1 MSESTGVRR
10 MFSRL
15 PFLNRWNG
23 ANGSEDE
30 AKGLTIIHDGSE
42 FVPVPFD
49 DPTQIRYDWARN
61 VGSDGSEF
69 KSSVLAAPLDF
80 LMRTFPEAPPIVKR
94 RKQGL
99 WEEEP
104 DHALTRLLENPNPF
118 YGGEELWMTTVL
130 DLAFGNAYWIK
141 IRNRFGDVVELWWV
155 PRYSMKAKWPED
167 GKTFISHYEYSVGRG
182 TKDIAVRDVV
192 HLRYGMDPHNSRYGL
207 SRLGSLMREVGVDEQ
222 AASFTETVL
231 KNLGV
236 IGVVISPDG
245 AGPVSKEALK
255 ETKDYITAQFTGN
268 RRASPL
274 ALGAATKVQLLNY
287 QMQGFDV
294 SPIRDV
300 SEERVCAVLGIPAA
314 VVGFGTGLQQTKVGA
329 TMKELRQ
336 LTWTG
341 GIIPLQRNVGKQIQR
356 QLLSEFEADKRQ
368 LARFTFDDTQVR
380 ALWEDQNEKHM
391 RVREDYKAELI
402 DRAEARRET
411 GRSARSEDE
420 NVYYS
425 APTAGATTTTGNPP
439 PKTPPGQATED
450 AANADNTGQGT

>member
-1 MSESTGVRR
+1 MSEQTGIRGLI
-10 MFSRL
+10 SRI
-15 PFLNRWNG
+15 PFYGALNPARQ
-23 ANGSEDE
+23 NGSGS
-30 AKGLTIIHDGSE
+30 KGLTIIHDGSE
-42 FVPVPFD
+42 VVPVPFD
-49 DPTQIRYDWARN
+49 DPTYMRYDALRN
-61 VGSDGSEF
+61 AAGEGSEF

-94 RKQGL
+94 RRQGL

-104 DHALTRLLENPNPF
+104 DHPLTRLLENPNPF

-130 DLAFGNAYWIK
+130 DLAFGNSFWIK
-141 IRNRFGDVVELWWV
+141 VRNKFGDVVEVWWV
-155 PRYSMKAKWPED
+155 PRSSMAPKWPND
-167 GKTFISHYEYSVGRG
+167 GKTFISHYEYGIGRD
-182 TKDIAVRDVV
+182 KRDIAVRDVV
-192 HLRYGMDPHNSRYGL
+192 HLRYGMDPKNTRYGL
-207 SRLGSLMREVGVDEQ
+207 SRLGALMREVGVDEQ
-222 AASFTETVL
+222 AASFTDTVL
-231 KNLGV
+231 RNLGV
-236 IGVVISPDG
+236 IGVIISPRG
-245 AGPVSKEALK
+245 AGGTVSKEALK
-255 ETKDYITAQFTGN
+255 EVKDYINTQFTGT

-274 ALGAATKVQLLNY
+274 ALGSDTRVELLQY

-329 TMKELRQ
+329 TMRELRQ

-341 GIIPLQRNVGKQIQR
+341 GILPLQRNVGKQIQR

-391 RVREDYKAELI
+391 RVREDYKATLI

-411 GRSARSEDE
+411 GRAARTEDVD
-420 NVYYS
+420 VYYT
-425 APTAGATTTTGNPP
+425 AATAGATTSDTQP
-439 PKTPPGQATED
+439 PKPNPAPED
-450 AANADNTGQGT
+450 AANADTTDEVA